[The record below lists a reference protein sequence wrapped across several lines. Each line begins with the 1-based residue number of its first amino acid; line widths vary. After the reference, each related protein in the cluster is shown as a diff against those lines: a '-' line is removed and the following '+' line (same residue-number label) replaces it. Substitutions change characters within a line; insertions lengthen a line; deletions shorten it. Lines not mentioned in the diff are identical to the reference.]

1 MVHRAKYIHPIL
13 PINALHQ
20 ITSQFR
26 ASSRLPLDIE
36 PDYPRTSE
44 RKDPKAFSND
54 LIDGSR
60 ILFTLLDDC
69 WGSTNVTRRRTKTE
83 KTSQRHP

>member
-1 MVHRAKYIHPIL
+1 MVHREKYIHLSL

-20 ITSQFR
+20 ITEV
-26 ASSRLPLDIE
+26 SSARVLDFLLPDIE

-54 LIDGSR
+54 LTDDSR
-60 ILFTLLDDC
+60 TILFTLLDD
-69 WGSTNVTRRRTKTE
+69 R
-83 KTSQRHP
+83 